1 MSQLTELQD
10 YLKILGKQVK
20 LKEQTERLLENE
32 DFKEVIL
39 KGFCEQELSRCMQ
52 LAVAENISAEQRELY
67 IQLAKASAT
76 LDNYLNTLL
85 VLGRNAAEDIDTVQQ
100 QIESILINGEDEE

>member
-20 LKEQTERLLENE
+20 LKEQAERLLENE

-76 LDNYLNTLL
+76 LDNYLNTIV
-85 VLGRNAAEDIDTVQQ
+85 VLGRTAEEDMDEVQK
-100 QIESILINGEDEE
+100 QIEDLLVNGEDE